1 MDLYFQGMAWL
12 NKGLTP
18 DYLARAENCFER
30 ALSFD
35 AGNLEALVGIALVN
49 CHFAGS
55 HTADNRIGRLAAA
68 EAFATRALSLA
79 PDHPRGRMSL
89 AAPTYGPTEPRRAS
103 RNANERSRSTE
114 IWLLAHGYI
123 GMAKYFIG
131 RGEETEGHIDEA
143 FRLSPRDTFAYFW
156 RALAG
161 IAKVFLGQ
169 YEEAVTRLRQ
179 SIEIN
184 GNFAI
189 NHFYLGVSLAELGRL
204 DEARTA
210 VQNGLAINSRVHH
223 SPLSQLSAKRQSDLY
238 ECARTN
244 LCGYAQGGRT
254 RSVSDTRA
262 RGDPRRRI

>member
-89 AAPTYGPTEPRRAS
+89 GGAYIWSNRAAQGIAQCERALALD
-103 RNANERSRSTE
+103 RNLA
-114 IWLLAHGYI
+114 LAHGYI

-169 YEEAVTRLRQ
+169 HEEAVTRLRQ

-210 VQNGLAINSRVHH
+210 VQNGLAINSEFTILRYRN
-223 SPLSQLSAKRQSDLY
+223 SAPSDNPTFMN
-238 ECARTN
+238 ARE
-244 LCGYAQGGRT
+244 
-254 RSVSDTRA
+254 
-262 RGDPRRRI
+262 RIYVAMRKAGVPEA